1 MSVYMLIPTLPV
13 WLLKSYSA
21 LETGIVMGVFGAG
34 LLLLGGFCSFLV
46 QHYRRNQVCMW
57 AIGAMILCLALL
69 YYFTVFGSI
78 SYELMLIVRIA
89 HGMFFGLSQMILL
102 STLIIDTS
110 ESFQRTEAN
119 HSANWFGRF
128 ALSLG
133 PVCALVLKSFGEP
146 SMQGFDM
153 VLLGSMGCCVLAAV
167 LIMLVNFPFKAPEDN
182 IRFFTSDRF
191 YLAHGTWLFFN
202 LFLITAAVGMLLCLP
217 LHPMFYCMMMAGF
230 LLALLSQK
238 FVFANAELKS
248 EVVSGLFLIGSA
260 QLMLLSHQEM
270 AHNYIA
276 PIFIGTGIG
285 IVGARF
291 LLFFI
296 KLSRHCQRGTSQS
309 TYFLA
314 WELGISAGLF
324 AGYAYFNGNHHA
336 LITVS
341 FAVVALA
348 LIMYQLFTHN
358 WYLKNKNR

>member
-1 MSVYMLIPTLPV
+1 MLIPTLPV
-13 WLLKSYSA
+13 LLLNSFPA
-21 LETGIVMGVFGAG
+21 VETGIAMGVFGAG
-34 LLLLGGFCSFLV
+34 LLLFGGFCSFLV
-46 QHYRRNQVCMW
+46 QHYRRNHVCMW
-57 AIGAMILCLALL
+57 AIVAMIVCQALL
-69 YYFTVFGSI
+69 YYFMVFGSI
-78 SYELMLIVRIA
+78 SYSLLLIIRLA

-119 HSANWFGRF
+119 HSATWFGRF

-133 PVCALVLKSFGEP
+133 PVCALVLQSFGQP
-146 SMQGFDM
+146 TLQGFDM
-153 VLLGSMGCCVLAAV
+153 VLLGSMGCCVIATV

-182 IRFFTSDRF
+182 VRLFTADRF
-191 YLAHGTWLFFN
+191 YLAHGTWLFLN
-202 LFLITAAVGMLLCLP
+202 LFLITTAIGMLMSIP
-217 LHPMFYCMMMAGF
+217 TRPMFYCMMMAGF

-260 QLMLLSHQEM
+260 QLMLLSHQEV
-270 AHNYIA
+270 AHDYIA
-276 PIFIGTGIG
+276 PIFFGTGIG

-324 AGYAYFNGNHHA
+324 VGYAYFYENRHT
-336 LITVS
+336 LIMVS
-341 FAVVALA
+341 FAIVAVA

>member
-1 MSVYMLIPTLPV
+1 
-13 WLLKSYSA
+13 
-21 LETGIVMGVFGAG
+21 
-34 LLLLGGFCSFLV
+34 
-46 QHYRRNQVCMW
+46 
-57 AIGAMILCLALL
+57 
-69 YYFTVFGSI
+69 
-78 SYELMLIVRIA
+78 
-89 HGMFFGLSQMILL
+89 
-102 STLIIDTS
+102 
-110 ESFQRTEAN
+110 
-119 HSANWFGRF
+119 
-128 ALSLG
+128 
-133 PVCALVLKSFGEP
+133 
-146 SMQGFDM
+146 M
-153 VLLGSMGCCVLAAV
+153 VLLGSMGCCVLAAL

-260 QLMLLSHQEM
+260 QLMLLSHQEV
-270 AHNYIA
+270 ALNYIA

-336 LITVS
+336 LVMVS

>member
-1 MSVYMLIPTLPV
+1 MLI
-13 WLLKSYSA
+13 
-21 LETGIVMGVFGAG
+21 I
-34 LLLLGGFCSFLV
+34 
-46 QHYRRNQVCMW
+46 
-57 AIGAMILCLALL
+57 
-69 YYFTVFGSI
+69 
-78 SYELMLIVRIA
+78 RIA

-238 FVFANAELKS
+238 FVFAKAELKS

-260 QLMLLSHQEM
+260 QLMLLSHQEV
-270 AHNYIA
+270 ALNYIA

-336 LITVS
+336 LVTVS